1 MPTMLARL
9 DLAYPRH
16 KAEAIVTGLERPLNR
31 HLLKLMGF
39 DVPERTRK
47 VWRYEIETWLTEI
60 AAIRLR
66 KGNRRLPARDLYDWL
81 YDEPFGGVEVENTEA
96 LLRLMARRDK
106 LARNRRSAAEIA
118 ADLRALHERLAE
130 RLAAGET
137 GMDLIEAL

>member
-39 DVPERTRK
+39 DAPERTRK
-47 VWRYEIETWLTEI
+47 VWRYEVETWLTEI
-60 AAIRLR
+60 AAIRL
-66 KGNRRLPARDLYDWL
+66 KDDNRRLPARDLFDWL
-81 YDEPFGGVEVENTEA
+81 FDEPFGGVEVENVEA
-96 LLRLMARRDK
+96 LLRLTARRDK
-106 LARNRRSAAEIA
+106 LVRNRRSADEIA
-118 ADLRALHERLAE
+118 EALRDLHARLAE
-130 RLAAGET
+130 RLAAGDT